1 MVTARP
7 GAVSVRR
14 DPGAVVAEVVDPEMP
29 MLTLADLGVV
39 REVSQNGDGDD
50 DMVTV
55 TITPTY
61 SGCPAID
68 AMRADLRTRLNEAG
82 YPRVTVRTVL
92 SPAWSTDWISERGL
106 RALAEHGIAPPAKT
120 PSHRSG
126 PVALTLTAPSAT
138 VRCPRCG
145 AAATDELSRFGP
157 TACTAL
163 RRCRSCREPF
173 EHMKDI

>member
-1 MVTARP
+1 MTTRP
-7 GAVSVRR
+7 
-14 DPGAVVAEVVDPEMP
+14 DPRAVVAEVVDPEMP
-29 MLTLADLGVV
+29 MLTLDDLGVV
-39 REVSQNGDGDD
+39 RDVVQGGDGDD
-50 DMVTV
+50 DTVTV

-82 YPRVTVRTVL
+82 YPRVNVRTVL
-92 SPAWSTDWISERGL
+92 TPAWSTDWISERGL

-120 PSHRSG
+120 SG
-126 PVALTLTAPSAT
+126 LRGGPITLTLTAPSVD
-138 VRCPRCG
+138 VRCPRCD
-145 AAATDELSRFGP
+145 APVTEELSRFGP

-163 RRCRSCREPF
+163 RRCPSCSEPF

>member
-1 MVTARP
+1 VTAVRP
-7 GAVSVRR
+7 
-14 DPGAVVAEVVDPEMP
+14 DPRAVVGEVVDPEMP

-39 REVSQNGDGDD
+39 RDVVQDGDSD
-50 DMVTV
+50 DDTVTV

-61 SGCPAID
+61 SGCPAIE

-92 SPAWSTDWISERGL
+92 SPPWSTDWISERGR

-120 PSHRSG
+120 SSPG
-126 PVALTLTAPSAT
+126 PVALSLAAPSTA
-138 VRCPRCG
+138 VRCPRCD
-145 AAATDELSRFGP
+145 APVTEELSRFGP
-157 TACTAL
+157 TACTSL
-163 RRCRSCREPF
+163 RRCPSCREPF

>member
-1 MVTARP
+1 VVTVRP
-7 GAVSVRR
+7 
-14 DPGAVVAEVVDPEMP
+14 DPCVVVAEVVDPEMP

-39 REVSQNGDGDD
+39 REVRQDGDD
-50 DMVTV
+50 VTV

-82 YPRVTVRTVL
+82 YPRVNVRTVL
-92 SPAWSTDWISERGL
+92 SPPWSTDWISERGL
-106 RALAEHGIAPPAKT
+106 RALAEHGIAPPAKR

-126 PVALTLTAPSAT
+126 PVALTLTAAPAT
-138 VRCPRCG
+138 VRCPRC
-145 AAATDELSRFGP
+145 AAPVTEELSRFGP

-163 RRCRSCREPF
+163 RRCPSCREPF

>member
-1 MVTARP
+1 MTVRP
-7 GAVSVRR
+7 
-14 DPGAVVAEVVDPEMP
+14 DPGAVVAAVVDPEMP

-39 REVSQNGDGDD
+39 REVRQEGDD
-50 DMVTV
+50 VTV

-68 AMRADLRTRLNEAG
+68 AMRADLRARLNEAG

-92 SPAWSTDWISERGL
+92 SPPWSTDWISERGL

-120 PSHRSG
+120 SAHRS
-126 PVALTLTAPSAT
+126 VALSLAAPSAS
-138 VRCPRCG
+138 VRCPRCD
-145 AAATDELSRFGP
+145 APVTEELSRFGP

-163 RRCRSCREPF
+163 RRCPSCREPF